1 MDDKVYEEKAI
12 EKLLPVAIISEIP
25 SISIVADLQA
35 ERKQMWVGWATAAVI
50 SIMILLGSAVS
61 YLRG

>member
-1 MDDKVYEEKAI
+1 
-12 EKLLPVAIISEIP
+12 
-25 SISIVADLQA
+25 VADLQA